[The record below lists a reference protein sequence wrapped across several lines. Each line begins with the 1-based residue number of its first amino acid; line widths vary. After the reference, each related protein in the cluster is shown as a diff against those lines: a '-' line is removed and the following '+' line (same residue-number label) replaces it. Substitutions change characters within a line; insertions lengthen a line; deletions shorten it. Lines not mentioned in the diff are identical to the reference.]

1 MHLSSTGLTI
11 VDSADAGILLVEP
24 RALNIGLLLRIILLR
39 VNLTDQVGNLLDALF
54 LLRAKVMTSKRA
66 LSLLELGSCFS
77 SGLRARLTKVVPV
90 LSAEVASIMASLVS
104 GDDGSETLGSS
115 LNGSVNE
122 GELSNV
128 VLVDHAED
136 GLLLADVD
144 LRVANLSLVGS
155 LEFSEAI
162 ITDEVVSFLLG
173 FTVDRAKRGGKST

>member
-1 MHLSSTGLTI
+1 
-11 VDSADAGILLVEP
+11 
-24 RALNIGLLLRIILLR
+24 
-39 VNLTDQVGNLLDALF
+39 
-54 LLRAKVMTSKRA
+54 
-66 LSLLELGSCFS
+66 
-77 SGLRARLTKVVPV
+77 
-90 LSAEVASIMASLVS
+90 MASLVS

-162 ITDEVVSFLLG
+162 ITDEVVSLLLG